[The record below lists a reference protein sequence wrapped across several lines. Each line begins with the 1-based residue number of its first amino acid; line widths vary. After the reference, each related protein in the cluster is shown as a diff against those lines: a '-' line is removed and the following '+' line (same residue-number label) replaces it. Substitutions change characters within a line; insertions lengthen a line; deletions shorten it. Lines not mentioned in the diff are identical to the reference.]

1 MLQGSRSLFLPLAQ
15 LSLHFVLFI
24 LGLVGLVGLPG
35 LVSQSP
41 SRPQS
46 ISNRL
51 SGCCADAGTHGGRTS
66 RSGIKWFV
74 VGPF

>member
-24 LGLVGLVGLPG
+24 LGLGGLPG

>member
-1 MLQGSRSLFLPLAQ
+1 MLQGSRSFFLPLAQ

-24 LGLVGLVGLPG
+24 LGLVGLPG

-41 SRPQS
+41 NRPQS
-46 ISNRL
+46 FSNRL
-51 SGCCADAGTHGGRTS
+51 SGCCADAGIHGSRTS